1 MLVVK
6 LAMPQGYCDVCEM
19 EPQWKLADKR
29 CQDHLIKIFD
39 IIRDVNKGSA
49 AMLIAMTLV
58 LQKLVSSLDADEECA
73 EILLQA
79 WYLDNGALAGTR
91 SAVLRALH
99 LIEELGPAL
108 GLHVNLAKCEMFS
121 RRGNTSFPPETK
133 VVHSSKHLASDCIQR
148 YGCLCEAAGGKCVTN
163 VDGYY
168 VLSIACILLGLL
180 WMGWQR
186 NRMNRLQAMD
196 EAAWKLLSWRE
207 YSRRLQLCQRQ
218 GRKHGPGDS
227 VVAIFSSLL
236 SCNGQRPHVYVYLRW
251 PAVRSGSRAIIT
263 YLAIADFVTGFGYIM
278 GSSNYLQYTSY
289 GNVTAMTGVIG
300 YTVRP
305 NFRSGDRIPLGNTV
319 PPGPKLPREY
329 GPPDRVPWLYK
340 TN

>member
-1 MLVVK
+1 MLVVNHAHK
-6 LAMPQGYCDVCEM
+6 ATVMCVKWNHNGNWLTSA
-19 EPQWKLADKR
+19 AR
-29 CQDHLIKIFD
+29 DHLIKIFD
-39 IIRDVNKGSA
+39 IRRDVNKGSA

-121 RRGNTSFPPETK
+121 RRGNTSFPPE
-133 VVHSSKHLASDCIQR
+133 
-148 YGCLCEAAGGKCVTN
+148 LCEAAGGKCVTN

-196 EAAWKLLSWRE
+196 EAAWKCS
-207 YSRRLQLCQRQ
+207 
-218 GRKHGPGDS
+218 
-227 VVAIFSSLL
+227 
-236 SCNGQRPHVYVYLRW
+236 
-251 PAVRSGSRAIIT
+251 
-263 YLAIADFVTGFGYIM
+263 
-278 GSSNYLQYTSY
+278 
-289 GNVTAMTGVIG
+289 
-300 YTVRP
+300 
-305 NFRSGDRIPLGNTV
+305 
-319 PPGPKLPREY
+319 PP
-329 GPPDRVPWLYK
+329 
-340 TN
+340 